1 MLRDDFAGIA
11 LSLPL
16 WTAAD
21 LERPHGAIG
30 QMTPIMLLN
39 AMAQP
44 ARHSERA
51 EKLYPPAIQSSASL
65 HEGTDSAQKRGHLRG
80 AGHTTCSA

>member
-39 AMAQP
+39 RDGAA
-44 ARHSERA
+44 S
-51 EKLYPPAIQSSASL
+51 PP
-65 HEGTDSAQKRGHLRG
+65 
-80 AGHTTCSA
+80 